1 MDGLSCV
8 LMYINLCDEPDIK
21 NVPSIMI
28 RFSAFQQILQM
39 LIMPFYVVFL
49 TTKLLFFM
57 KDDKSPFSKPEIT
70 NNLTALKVQAISH
83 DLSLDL
89 VKKRGKELGCTINDI
104 IMTAASRTI
113 KQHFESLGDSTTK
126 SIRLAFPFSL
136 RPPPSTVDDI

>member
-1 MDGLSCV
+1 MDGLSNV
-8 LMYINLCDEPDIK
+8 MMYLNLCDEPDIK

-28 RFSAFQQILQM
+28 RFSPFQQMLQLLLM
-39 LIMPFYVVFL
+39 PVYLIWL

-57 KDDKSPFSKPEIT
+57 EDDKSPFTKPEIIK
-70 NNLTALKVQAISH
+70 NLTVQKNYAICH

-89 VKKRGKELGCTINDI
+89 VKKRSKQLGCTINDI

-113 KQHFESLGDSTTK
+113 KQHFESLGDSTK